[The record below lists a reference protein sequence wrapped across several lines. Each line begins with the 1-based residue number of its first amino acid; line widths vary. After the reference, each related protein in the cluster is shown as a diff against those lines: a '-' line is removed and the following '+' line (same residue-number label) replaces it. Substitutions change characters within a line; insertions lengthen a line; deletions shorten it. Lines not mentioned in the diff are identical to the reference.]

1 MGGASPG
8 LVVLGDMRKQ
18 TVENLSIDSRYP
30 KTMLLVQRIFI
41 CPRGTKDR
49 DKGQRQEIENE
60 GEGKRNKGA
69 GPRGK
74 GLRERLFVLQ
84 WRQRTTSEKRGE
96 SRCDPYANDS
106 L

>member
-1 MGGASPG
+1 
-8 LVVLGDMRKQ
+8 MRKQ

-60 GEGKRNKGA
+60 GGGEGSKAEGRKGA
-69 GPRGK
+69 WGGIRNICPRVGQMAIS
-74 GLRERLFVLQ
+74 G
-84 WRQRTTSEKRGE
+84 
-96 SRCDPYANDS
+96 
-106 L
+106 

>member
-18 TVENLSIDSRYP
+18 TV
-30 KTMLLVQRIFI
+30 VQRIFI

-60 GEGKRNKGA
+60 GGGEGSKAEGRKGA
-69 GPRGK
+69 WGGIRNICPRVGQMAIS
-74 GLRERLFVLQ
+74 G
-84 WRQRTTSEKRGE
+84 
-96 SRCDPYANDS
+96 
-106 L
+106 

>member
-1 MGGASPG
+1 MCPEG
-8 LVVLGDMRKQ
+8 
-18 TVENLSIDSRYP
+18 EN
-30 KTMLLVQRIFI
+30 
-41 CPRGTKDR
+41 R

-60 GEGKRNKGA
+60 GEGGRNKGA
-69 GPRGK
+69 GQRGK